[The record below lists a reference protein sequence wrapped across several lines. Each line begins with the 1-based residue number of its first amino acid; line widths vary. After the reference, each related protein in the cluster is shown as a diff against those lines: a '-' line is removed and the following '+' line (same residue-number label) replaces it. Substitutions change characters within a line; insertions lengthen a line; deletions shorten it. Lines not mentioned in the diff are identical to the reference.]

1 MAADDA
7 LLRRLRDRLAE
18 TDDIVEKPMV
28 GGIGFLWRG
37 NLLCGVMGDE
47 LLVRVDAQQA
57 AELEGDGRAHPMVMG
72 GRRAKSWLLV
82 PARTVG
88 SEPGLATWLDKAFAF
103 VATLPPK

>member
-1 MAADDA
+1 
-7 LLRRLRDRLAE
+7 
-18 TDDIVEKPMV
+18 
-28 GGIGFLWRG
+28 
-37 NLLCGVMGDE
+37 
-47 LLVRVDAQQA
+47 
-57 AELEGDGRAHPMVMG
+57 MVMG